1 MKKTVIE
8 LFAGVGG
15 FRLGLEKAAD
25 FEVVWANQFEPSR
38 KIQHA
43 YNCYT
48 SHFETGIHSN
58 EDITKVEAANIP
70 DHNVLV
76 GGFPCQDY
84 SVARTGAE
92 GIQGKK
98 GVLFWEIKRIVEEKK
113 PPFILL
119 ENVDRL
125 LKSPS
130 QQRGRDFLVMLTILW
145 NLGYGVEWRVVNAAD
160 YGFAQKR
167 KRIFIFAYHKETKY
181 YRDTYT
187 EELGLKNIEN
197 GYFSAEFPILGESEK
212 HKSTEVS
219 LIEDVVEVSD
229 TYKATLRNSGI
240 MLDGKVYSAEIIPD
254 QSEEI
259 STLGGLLE
267 SGVEE
272 SYYLNDDQ
280 LASWEYLK
288 GSKSIPRTSSTGHT
302 YNYSEGQMAFP
313 DILEKPARTILTSEA
328 SKNRSS
334 HVVADPET
342 GRLRTLTPL
351 ECERINGFDDNWT
364 ASGMPHKF
372 RYFCMGNALV
382 VGLIE
387 KMGRRLANIIELE

>member
-1 MKKTVIE
+1 MKKTVVE

-38 KIQHA
+38 KVQHA
-43 YNCYT
+43 FECYT
-48 SHFETGIHSN
+48 SHFDGGIHSN
-58 EDITKVEAANIP
+58 EDITKVQAKDIP
-70 DHNVLV
+70 NHNVLV

-130 QQRGRDFLVMLTILW
+130 KQRGRDFLVMLTILW

-167 KRIFIFAYHKETKY
+167 KRIFIFAYHKDTKY
-181 YRDTYT
+181 YRDAYT
-187 EELGLKNIEN
+187 EDIGLRNIEN
-197 GYFSAEFPILGESEK
+197 GFFAEEFPLTGESEK
-212 HKSTEVS
+212 HKSTTIS
-219 LIEDVVEVSD
+219 LTADVVEVSD
-229 TYKATLRNSGI
+229 TYELTLRNSGI
-240 MLDGKVYSAEIIPD
+240 MLNGHVYSAEIIPE

-267 SGVEE
+267 SGVDE
-272 SYYLNDDQ
+272 SYYLSEDQ
-280 LASWEYLK
+280 LAAWKYLK
-288 GSKSIPRTSSTGHT
+288 DHKTIPRISKTGHT

-313 DILEKPARTILTSEA
+313 DVLEKPARTILTSEA

-334 HVVADPET
+334 HVVADPLT

-351 ECERINGFDDNWT
+351 ECERINGFDDHWT
-364 ASGMPHKF
+364 NTGMPHKF

-387 KMGRRLANIIELE
+387 KMGRRLSNIIEME

>member
-1 MKKTVIE
+1 MKKTVVE

-38 KIQHA
+38 KVQHA
-43 YNCYT
+43 FNCYT

-58 EDITKVEAANIP
+58 EDITKVSAEDIP

-130 QQRGRDFLVMLTILW
+130 KQRGRDFLVMLTILW
-145 NLGYGVEWRVVNAAD
+145 NLGYGVEWKVVNAAD

-167 KRIFIFAYHKETKY
+167 KRIFIFAYHKDTKY

-187 EELGLKNIEN
+187 SEVGVHNIEN
-197 GYFSAEFPILGESEK
+197 GFFAEEFPILGESEK
-212 HKSTEVS
+212 HPSTSIS
-219 LIEDVVEVSD
+219 LSPDVVEVSD
-229 TYKATLRNSGI
+229 NYELTLRNSGI
-240 MLDGKVYSAEIIPD
+240 MLDGNVFSLEVIPE

-259 STLGGLLE
+259 STLGGVLE
-267 SGVEE
+267 GGVDE
-272 SYYLNDDQ
+272 SYYLSEEQ
-280 LASWEYLK
+280 LASWKYLK
-288 GSKSIPRTSSTGHT
+288 DHKTIPRTSKTGHT

-313 DILEKPARTILTSEA
+313 DVLEKPARTILTSEA

-334 HVVADPET
+334 HVVADPVT

-351 ECERINGFDDNWT
+351 ECERINGFEDHWT
-364 ASGMPHKF
+364 NTGMPHKF

-387 KMGRRLANIIELE
+387 KMGRRLSQIIDSE